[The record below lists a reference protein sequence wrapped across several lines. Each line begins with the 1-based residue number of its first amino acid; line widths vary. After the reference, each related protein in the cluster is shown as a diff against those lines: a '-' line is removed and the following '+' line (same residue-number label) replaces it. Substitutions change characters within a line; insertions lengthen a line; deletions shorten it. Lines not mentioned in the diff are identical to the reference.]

1 MDGLEKKERGTLLCK
16 TDQVTPCFNAP
27 VPFEKTDYVWRIAL
41 MIDSEIPFFEFSCNT
56 EILKSLEEDGQV
68 QKWIFQNVASQY
80 NFWPLLRRTFVIIK
94 NSEMSNRQQLLRK
107 IFEMEAKNESMM
119 ELMFFLALQHLEET
133 IIMASRLQR
142 QQQ

>member
-1 MDGLEKKERGTLLCK
+1 MISHYKKMAK
-16 TDQVTPCFNAP
+16 FKN
-27 VPFEKTDYVWRIAL
+27 
-41 MIDSEIPFFEFSCNT
+41 EF
-56 EILKSLEEDGQV
+56 LKMFLRST
-68 QKWIFQNVASQY
+68 I
-80 NFWPLLRRTFVIIK
+80 FWPLLRRTFVIIK